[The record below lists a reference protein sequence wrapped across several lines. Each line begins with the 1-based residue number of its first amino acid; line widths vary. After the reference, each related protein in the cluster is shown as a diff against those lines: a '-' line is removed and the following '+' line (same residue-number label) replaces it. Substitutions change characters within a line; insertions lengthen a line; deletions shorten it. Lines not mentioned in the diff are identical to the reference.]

1 MFVQDIHSHTRYS
14 RCGRDEP
21 VQIVEAAIAGGI
33 TQFGICDH
41 NSGIGDRK
49 PEYLKEMR
57 ELSKEYGDK
66 LQILVGIEIATING
80 KCIKDD
86 EDISA
91 FDYCLVE
98 HLDDP
103 GSCVGMDIVKFQERC
118 GIKTGIAHTDLFA
131 FMERE
136 GMDPLSF
143 LSALAE
149 KGIFWE
155 MNVSYDSIHH
165 YREHAYVKKFMA
177 DSVQQEIVKKSGIEI
192 CVGFDGHRVEDYLPE
207 RVIQMNQFLQDNGI
221 RMPFMM

>member
-21 VQIVEAAIAGGI
+21 VKIVEAAIAGGI

-41 NSGIGDRK
+41 NYGIGDRK
-49 PEYLKEMR
+49 SEYLREMQT
-57 ELSKEYGDK
+57 LSKEYSDK
-66 LQILVGIEIATING
+66 LQILVGIEIATIDG

-86 EDISA
+86 EDIRA

-103 GSCVGMDIVKFQERC
+103 SSCIGKDIIQFQARC

-131 FMERE
+131 FMDRE

-143 LSALAE
+143 LSSLAD

-165 YREHAYVKKFMA
+165 YREHAYVKTFMTNP
-177 DSVQQEIVKKSGIEI
+177 VQQEIVKRSGIEI
-192 CVGFDGHRVEDYLPE
+192 SVGFDGHRVEEYLPE

-221 RMPFMM
+221 RMPFKL